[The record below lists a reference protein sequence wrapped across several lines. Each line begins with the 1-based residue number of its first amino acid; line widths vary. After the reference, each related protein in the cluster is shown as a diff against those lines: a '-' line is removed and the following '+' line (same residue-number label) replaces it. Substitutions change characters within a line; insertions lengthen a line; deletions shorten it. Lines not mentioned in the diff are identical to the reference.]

1 MTTSRRSVIATH
13 VIAGKTRRC
22 PVCLGVIE
30 ADHAEALAMHRGS
43 LPNEFD
49 AAALA
54 REVEADRV
62 HAELVADI
70 DFVTLPPVRVSPNDT
85 QPYLV
90 LVDSIGPEP
99 VGFEVVS

>member
-1 MTTSRRSVIATH
+1 MTTSRRSIIATH

-22 PVCLGVIE
+22 PICQSVIE
-30 ADHAEALAMHRGS
+30 ADYFEALAMHKGS
-43 LPNEFD
+43 LPNEYD
-49 AAALA
+49 ADAIA

-62 HAELVADI
+62 HAELRADI
-70 DFVTLPPVRVSPNDT
+70 DFVTLPPVRVDPNDT

-90 LVDSIGPEP
+90 LVDRIGPEP